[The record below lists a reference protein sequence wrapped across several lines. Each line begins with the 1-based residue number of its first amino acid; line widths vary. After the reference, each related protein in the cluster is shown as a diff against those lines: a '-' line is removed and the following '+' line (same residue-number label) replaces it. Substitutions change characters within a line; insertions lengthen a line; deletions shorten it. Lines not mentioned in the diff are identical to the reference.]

1 MPQEHEIINNDV
13 QEVMNKPPNWL
24 ISIGS
29 TLVFVVVGI
38 TIFILSFVKIPQT
51 ASGPIS
57 ISKRGDNGIVL
68 IQIKIPEEKLASVKP
83 GMETDLYLSS
93 YPPERFGFLKGK
105 LGLISDSINSD
116 KTFNAQVVL
125 QETIDT
131 VNKRII
137 LLNGMTGEGKV
148 ILGYTSFLFD
158 LFK

>member
-1 MPQEHEIINNDV
+1 MPQIHETVNNDV

-29 TLVFVVVGI
+29 TLVFIVVLI
-38 TIFILSFVKIPQT
+38 TIIILSFVKIPQT
-51 ASGPIS
+51 ASGSIL
-57 ISKRGDNGIVL
+57 ISKRDNSAAVTV
-68 IQIKIPEEKLASVKP
+68 QIKLSEESLAFVKP

-93 YPPERFGFLKGK
+93 YPADRFGFIKGE

-125 QETIDT
+125 KENSDT
-131 VNKRII
+131 VQKRII

-148 ILGYTSFLFD
+148 ILGYNSFLRN